1 MFKGRRGPLVTG
13 AIFLALTILL
23 IFFLVLPK
31 MSQVSGARDDL
42 AAAEAET
49 STLESQLA
57 ALEQAELNAPEY
69 KATIQDVEEQIPPT
83 LDQSGYLLLIKN
95 AAAQSSVGLTTL
107 TPGIPTLDPVTGLSV
122 APLAITAS
130 GTYFSLT
137 EFLYSLETLPRATK
151 VLNVGITP
159 GTGDVTTTT
168 TTTTTGE
175 LQMTA
180 SVVLYTSDVSAGTGS
195 EPGPTG
201 TGEVPWRGVDPCR

>member
-13 AIFLALTILL
+13 AIFAALVILL

-31 MSQVSGARDDL
+31 MSQVSSAREDL

-69 KATIQDVEEQIPPT
+69 KATIQEVEEQIPPT

-95 AAAQSSVGLTTL
+95 AAAASSVGLTTL
-107 TPGIPTLDPVTGLSV
+107 TPGTPTLDAATGLSV
-122 APLAITAS
+122 APLAVTAT

-151 VLNVGITP
+151 VLNVAITP
-159 GTGDVTTTT
+159 GTGGDATTTTT
-168 TTTTTGE
+168 TTTTTGQ

-195 EPGPTG
+195 EPGPTSA
-201 TGEVPWRGVDPCR
+201 GEAPVEGG

>member
-1 MFKGRRGPLVTG
+1 MFKGRRGPLVAG
-13 AIFLALTILL
+13 AIFAALVILL

-31 MSQVSGARDDL
+31 MSQVSGAREDL

-69 KATIQDVEEQIPPT
+69 KATIQEVEEQIPPT

-107 TPGIPTLDPVTGLSV
+107 TPGTPTLDPLTGLSV

-151 VLNVGITP
+151 VLNVAIAP
-159 GTGDVTTTT
+159 GTGGEATTTTT
-168 TTTTTGE
+168 TTTTTGQ

-195 EPGPTG
+195 EPGPTSA
-201 TGEVPWRGVDPCR
+201 GEAPVEGG